1 MNLFIDKMI
10 AASLKLLSEMEFA
23 SVPSNEHSSTTGS
36 NANSSSLKDGKSSYR
51 CIHYGKSYKGGGI
64 NRMKRHLAGI
74 KGDVTACMGV
84 PYDVRFQMVEN
95 LKEISK
101 SKEQTKK
108 DQEASNYSPLEDSP
122 EFEDRKVGNID
133 NYFAPRTTPGAQ
145 PSIKSVLAGKEKK
158 WRFDM
163 SVARWMYDACIPIN
177 AVNSS
182 YYQPMFN
189 AVTSYGPRYRG
200 PNYHALRVPLLRDA
214 KREVQLIVDSHRSY
228 WDDTGCTIMADGW
241 TDTRHRTLINF
252 LVYCPKGIICIRSV
266 DASNL
271 VKDAINL
278 SNLFDEIIS
287 WVGPANIV
295 HLVTDN
301 AANYVAAGRIVC
313 GKYRN
318 ISWSPCAAHCLNL
331 IFKEIGKMDHIAKL
345 AKCASK
351 ITVFIYNHVALQAW
365 LRTRKNWTEIVR
377 PGPTRFATTFIA
389 LGSLKEH
396 KHDLQALVTSKFY
409 VESRYAKDKKA
420 KAVVKI
426 ILDNQFWN
434 DCYVIVHIMSP
445 LIRLLIVDFDEKP
458 AMGYVYDGMYRVIDG
473 IKKNFK
479 DKKRLWE
486 PYVNIIKN
494 RWDNQFY
501 RDIHAAAYWLN
512 PAFQYDSSTLNKRLE
527 TQSAVTDVI
536 ESKVSDGRLKLVEEI
551 RLFREREQTFGTQLA
566 QESAKI
572 SQPAASLGC
581 ERNWSVFE
589 QIHTKRRNRLE
600 HQRLND
606 LVFVHYN
613 YRLKE
618 SDLLIWSS
626 GFFVIVKYK

>member
-1 MNLFIDKMI
+1 
-10 AASLKLLSEMEFA
+10 
-23 SVPSNEHSSTTGS
+23 
-36 NANSSSLKDGKSSYR
+36 
-51 CIHYGKSYKGGGI
+51 
-64 NRMKRHLAGI
+64 MKRHLAGI
-74 KGDVTACMGV
+74 KGDVAACMGV
-84 PYDVRFQMVEN
+84 PYNVRSQMVEN
-95 LKEISK
+95 LKGISK

-108 DQEASNYSPLEDSP
+108 DQEASNYSPLEDSQ
-122 EFEDRKVGNID
+122 EFEDVQEITPRGRGLSRGNRSGPSNFPPRSNLGKRKVGNID
-133 NYFAPRTTPGAQ
+133 NYFAPRTIPGAQ

-158 WRFDM
+158 WRVDM
-163 SVARWMYDACIPIN
+163 SIARWMYDTCIPIN

-189 AVTSYGPRYRG
+189 AVAFYGPGYRG

-228 WDDTGCTIMADGW
+228 WADTGCTIMADRW

-252 LVYCPKGIICIRSV
+252 LVYCPKGIIFIRSV
-266 DASNL
+266 DASDL

-295 HLVTDN
+295 HLVTNN
-301 AANYVAAGRIVC
+301 AANYVVAGKIVC

-345 AKCASK
+345 AKRASK
-351 ITVFIYNHVALQAW
+351 IIVFIYNHVALQAW

-377 PGPTRFATTFIA
+377 PGPTKFATTFIA

-434 DCYVIVHIMSP
+434 DCHVIVHIMSP
-445 LIRLLIVDFDEKP
+445 LIRLLRIVDSDEKP

-473 IKKNFK
+473 IKKIFK

-486 PYVNIIKN
+486 PYVNIIKD

-527 TQSAVTDVI
+527 TQSAMTDVI
-536 ESKVSDGRLKLVEEI
+536 ESKVSVGRLKLVEEL

-566 QESAKI
+566 QESAKT
-572 SQPAASLGC
+572 SQPDEWWKLFGSCSPTLQKFAIRILS
-581 ERNWSVFE
+581 
-589 QIHTKRRNRLE
+589 
-600 HQRLND
+600 
-606 LVFVHYN
+606 
-613 YRLKE
+613 
-618 SDLLIWSS
+618 
-626 GFFVIVKYK
+626 

>member
-1 MNLFIDKMI
+1 MK
-10 AASLKLLSEMEFA
+10 SA
-23 SVPSNEHSSTTGS
+23 SVPSNEHASTGS
-36 NANSSSLKDGKSSYR
+36 NANSSSVKAKCDPAWDHVTEELKYGKSSYK
-51 CIHYGKSYKGGGI
+51 CIHCGKSYKEWGI
-64 NRMKRHLAGI
+64 NRMKIHLAGI
-74 KGDVTACMGV
+74 KGDVAACMGV

-95 LKEISK
+95 LKGISK

-122 EFEDRKVGNID
+122 KFEDVQEITPRGRGLRSNLGKRKVGNID

-145 PSIKSVLAGKEKK
+145 PFIKSALAGKEKK
-158 WRFDM
+158 WRVDM
-163 SVARWMYDACIPIN
+163 SIARWMYDACIPIN
-177 AVNSS
+177 AVNFS

-189 AVTSYGPRYRG
+189 AVASYGPRYRG
-200 PNYHALRVPLLRDA
+200 PNYHALRVPLLRDV
-214 KREVQLIVDSHRSY
+214 KREVQLIVDSYHSY
-228 WDDTGCTIMADGW
+228 WANTSCTIMADGW

-252 LVYCPKGIICIRSV
+252 LVYCPKGIIFIRSV

-287 WVGPANIV
+287 WAGPANIV

-301 AANYVAAGRIVC
+301 AANYVAAGKIVC

-345 AKCASK
+345 AKRASK
-351 ITVFIYNHVALQAW
+351 ITMFIYNHVALQAW

-420 KAVVKI
+420 KTVVKI

-434 DCYVIVHIMSP
+434 DCHVIVHIMSS
-445 LIRLLIVDFDEKP
+445 LIRLLRIVDSDEKS
-458 AMGYVYDGMYRVIDG
+458 AMGCVYDGMYKVIDG

-486 PYVNIIKN
+486 PYVNIIKD

-512 PAFQYDSSTLNKRLE
+512 PAFQYNSSTLNKRLE
-527 TQSAVTDVI
+527 TQSAVIDVI
-536 ESKVSDGRLKLVEEI
+536 ESKVSVGRLKLVEELK
-551 RLFREREQTFGTQLA
+551 LF
-566 QESAKI
+566 
-572 SQPAASLGC
+572 
-581 ERNWSVFE
+581 
-589 QIHTKRRNRLE
+589 
-600 HQRLND
+600 
-606 LVFVHYN
+606 
-613 YRLKE
+613 
-618 SDLLIWSS
+618 
-626 GFFVIVKYK
+626 